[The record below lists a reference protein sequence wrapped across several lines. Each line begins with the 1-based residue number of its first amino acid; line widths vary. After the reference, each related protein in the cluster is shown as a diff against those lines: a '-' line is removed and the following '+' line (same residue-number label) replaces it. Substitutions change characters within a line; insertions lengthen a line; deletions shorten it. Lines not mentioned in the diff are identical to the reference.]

1 MDEADGRKQK
11 IRRIGEAKP
20 EGWETRDFAYAVV
33 CSEIS
38 HGDAI
43 PERLL
48 SKRVWRPPGGERIA
62 QDEWFRYAVRE
73 ARSRGF
79 AVPVEGDHGVTRLRA
94 TTEGAELAERLAR
107 EAA

>member
-1 MDEADGRKQK
+1 MNEADGRKQE

-20 EGWETRDFAYAVV
+20 EGWETGDFAYAVV
-33 CSEIS
+33 CSQII

-48 SKRVWRPPGGERIA
+48 SKQVWRTPGGERIA
-62 QDEWFRYAVRE
+62 QDEWFRYAVRV
-73 ARSRGF
+73 ARSRGL
-79 AVPVEGDHGVTRLRA
+79 AVPVEGDNGVTRLRA
-94 TTEGAELAERLAR
+94 MPEGAELAQRLAR